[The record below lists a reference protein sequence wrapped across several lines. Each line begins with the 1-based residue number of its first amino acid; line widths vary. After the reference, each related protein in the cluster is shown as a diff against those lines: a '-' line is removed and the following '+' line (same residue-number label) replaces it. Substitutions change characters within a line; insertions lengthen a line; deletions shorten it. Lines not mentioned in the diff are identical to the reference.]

1 VTLHQIAKRSSDSKP
16 ERHPTFALGE
26 SGMMTLHA
34 FVVQLLLILGRATIL
49 VEIDGRR

>member
-1 VTLHQIAKRSSDSKP
+1 
-16 ERHPTFALGE
+16 
-26 SGMMTLHA
+26 MMTLHA